1 MPRGQS
7 IHESE
12 NLQSGDPTVLGKNYN
27 PFRSFD
33 CMPGTALNAVCVLL
47 NLAHEGRIS
56 TTTFNKDMITVG
68 QGADWGSSPKINTF
82 KSLQKTVNTWDQ
94 RCRESVKWKILKA

>member
-12 NLQSGDPTVLGKNYN
+12 NLQSEDPRVLGKNYN

-33 CMPGTALNAVCVLL
+33 RMPGTVLNAVCVLL
-47 NLAHEGRIS
+47 NLAPQGRIS
-56 TTTFNKDMITVG
+56 TAALTRIWS
-68 QGADWGSSPKINTF
+68 Q
-82 KSLQKTVNTWDQ
+82 
-94 RCRESVKWKILKA
+94 

>member
-12 NLQSGDPTVLGKNYN
+12 NLQSEDPTVLGKNYN

-47 NLAHEGRIS
+47 NLAPEGRIS
-56 TTTFNKDMITVG
+56 TTALTRI
-68 QGADWGSSPKINTF
+68 
-82 KSLQKTVNTWDQ
+82 
-94 RCRESVKWKILKA
+94 